1 MFIFEKKDADT
12 CRHQKPQSEARKLYP
27 VAVRRTGRRAW
38 CGSEV
43 SVTAVCTD
51 RQEGNCNTDR
61 YRCIGFKMIP

>member
-1 MFIFEKKDADT
+1 MFIFEKG
-12 CRHQKPQSEARKLYP
+12 RRYLSSSKPQSEARKLYP

-61 YRCIGFKMIP
+61 YRCIGSGMIP